1 MVRRRGPRLTA
12 AQKAEVWC
20 RWRQGESLKVAPA
33 QAGSSMKRR
42 PTDQELSALADSVTR
57 ALKRDARNTRTDDG
71 DAAPPVDTR
80 ERVRIA
86 LKKRKFVLALEAVA
100 SPVGSAH
107 WLLLERAFRFMT
119 ETDGA
124 VCLRNLWLDPKP
136 MHEMPKVRLLRLFR
150 EASLLR
156 KKVEVALPERVRVYR
171 GACKA
176 SWRQARRSARN
187 GPSWTTDLDRAA
199 DFAKDD
205 VFALQRSLHN
215 NQPPPSDTAAVGC
228 IATATV
234 PRDAILAY
242 FHGEGFG
249 VYHENECVLDPS
261 AIEAY
266 ERVNVPK
273 QPQN

>member
-1 MVRRRGPRLTA
+1 
-12 AQKAEVWC
+12 
-20 RWRQGESLKVAPA
+20 
-33 QAGSSMKRR
+33 MKTG
-42 PTDQELSALADSVTR
+42 PTDRELSALADSVTR
-57 ALKRDARNTRTDDG
+57 ALRRDARYTCASDG

-80 ERVRIA
+80 QRVRIA
-86 LKKRKFVLALEAVA
+86 LKKRKFVLALEAMA
-100 SPVGSAH
+100 SPVGKAH

-119 ETDGA
+119 KEDRA

-136 MHEMPKVRLLRLFR
+136 MHEMPTVRLLRLFR

-156 KKVEVALPERVRVYR
+156 NKVEVALPERVRVYR

-176 SWRQARRSARN
+176 SWRQAQRSARN
-187 GPSWTTDLDRAA
+187 GLSWTTDLDRAA
-199 DFAKDD
+199 DSAKDD
-205 VFALQRSLHN
+205 FFALQRSLHT

-228 IATATV
+228 IATAIV

-249 VYHENECVLDPS
+249 IYHENECVLDPS

-266 ERVNVPK
+266 EPVNVPT